1 MMSGVESSA
10 EASVADDAAIMQRL
24 EALEDRVD
32 DLEDE
37 NEELREELE
46 AEREAR
52 EALIGTLG
60 DTHPSDAMF
69 DDVTV
74 GGVPIERMLS
84 NNKKKRK
91 VLTRYVF
98 GDVEVDDM
106 DVDDMD
112 VDDMQ
117 EYIQQQ
123 GTLPAQIENDLSE
136 VEEQIRDEEENRGQQ
151 DAKLRRRI
159 AALAEK
165 TGVEIHESDIL
176 GDDKITRVL
185 KHGVDDVESKPG
197 TTDYRAQDVLRK
209 IGKWGQTADDAHGKR
224 ILITSPTVVDRLD
237 DYRDEQLATS
247 QVKRIFE
254 KIEEWGADS
263 PRSVSADFSG
273 DVNKLMIELD
283 TEADR

>member
-1 MMSGVESSA
+1 MSGVESSA
-10 EASVADDAAIMQRL
+10 EASVADDAAVMQRL

-37 NEELREELE
+37 NEQLREELE

-52 EALIGTLG
+52 EALIDTIG
-60 DTHPSDAMF
+60 DTDPADAGF
-69 DDVTV
+69 GDV
-74 GGVPIERMLS
+74 GLAGVPIERWLS
-84 NNKKKRK
+84 NNSEKRDAIA
-91 VLTRYVF
+91 RYVF
-98 GDVEVDDM
+98 GSDDIDTVDDM
-106 DVDDMD
+106 VG
-112 VDDMQ
+112 
-117 EYIQQQ
+117 YIDEE
-123 GTLPAQIENDLSE
+123 GTLPQQLEAEVSELEDQID
-136 VEEQIRDEEENRGQQ
+136 EEQQNRGQQ

-165 TGVEIHESDIL
+165 AGIEIHESDIL

-209 IGKWGQTADDAHGKR
+209 IGKWGQKANDAHGKR
-224 ILITSPTVVDRLD
+224 ILITSPTVVDRLA
-237 DYRDEQLATS
+237 DYRGEQLATS
-247 QVKRIFE
+247 QVKRVFE

-273 DVNKLMIELD
+273 DVNKLKIELE